1 MGMYTGLR
9 FKAELKPL
17 VADAIRLVYC
27 ADDFWESLSRILP
40 ISDRWLNVGR
50 RSFIPF
56 GSVNSMPE
64 DWELLGSV
72 YPIENTW
79 KVCCSLKNYE
89 GEIECFLREVLPYFI
104 SEPCRVEYRYE
115 EWETSRFDIIMPEEF
130 EEEGSEC

>member
-9 FKAELKPL
+9 FQAELKPI
-17 VADAIRLVYC
+17 VADAMRLVKD

-40 ISDRWLNVGR
+40 ISDRWLNVAR

-56 GSVNSMPE
+56 GSVNYMPD
-64 DWELLGSV
+64 DWSDDRATCPV
-72 YPIENTW
+72 YPTENIW
-79 KVCCSLKNYE
+79 DVCCSLKNYE

-104 SEPCRVEYRYE
+104 SEPCRAEYRYE

-130 EEEGSEC
+130 EEAA